1 LPSSFRWTT
10 WPLIEVGQ
18 SAFVEQT
25 VEGAFE
31 QYFVAQVPPMLLHVA
46 PPYWQTPPFAH
57 GWMDEQAV
65 PLTEQVPDCG
75 EQSAFDVQLTPDDEQ
90 VPFDFGQSAS
100 VRHGSPLWHLPDAQS
115 SSLVQVFDVLRVQVP
130 ALSDV
135 RQSVP
140 SSQSM
145 PTSVF
150 DPNAPPGTPVIDP
163 DVSSTTSMFTFWICR
178 EIASSGFTFP

>member
-1 LPSSFRWTT
+1 MLD
-10 WPLIEVGQ
+10 GQ

-25 VEGAFE
+25 VVDAFE

-46 PPYWQTPPFAH
+46 PPYWQTPPLAH
-57 GWMDEQAV
+57 GWIDEHAL

-100 VRHGSPLWHLPDAQS
+100 VRQGSPLWHRPDAQS
-115 SSLVQVFDVLRVQVP
+115 SSLVQVLDVLSVQVP
-130 ALSDV
+130 AFCAV

-140 SSQSM
+140 SSQST
-145 PTSVF
+145 PTSV
-150 DPNAPPGTPVIDP
+150 PAPKAPPGTPVIEP